1 MQPFART
8 ISGFITI
15 NLFGKLAYYILLGD
29 KISSVATYK
38 NGKLFKHATIKTGYI
53 LIKTAGYL
61 ERRIRGERGSVKSDL
76 LHQVLIED
84 FFGLSMDQLKS
95 KGYYFVGWPFS
106 YQATRRRVYQ
116 PSCDFKFK
124 TINEDVIDQKLG
136 LRTINHEPEQLQDWI
151 IHFYKKPLSKV

>member
-1 MQPFART
+1 MMK
-8 ISGFITI
+8 
-15 NLFGKLAYYILLGD
+15 LYGKLLLLQEVWNFF
-29 KISSVATYK
+29 SVATYK

-76 LHQVLIED
+76 LHQVLIQD

-124 TINEDVIDQKLG
+124 TSTIDMGVIDQKLG
-136 LRTINHEPEQLQDWI
+136 LKTINHEPKQLEDWI
-151 IHFYKKPLSKV
+151 HLFRTIRFSSRNNDPREVQVG